1 MYGQNFKNFPQ
12 NVRIGAGMGPKSQ
25 NLFGLSVRPPKNQNL
40 FGRGHQAPKTA
51 NFRSDWPSGL
61 KNKPKMT
68 MRQLYVQ
75 NHLTLRLSYSASIP
89 SVLLASPDFRRPF
102 LHAPTTAFTPFKTS
116 CTLVYEAINE
126 CKKKRPKFYPR
137 YEGTVSAAMSFTNDH
152 CTL

>member
-1 MYGQNFKNFPQ
+1 M
-12 NVRIGAGMGPKSQ
+12 
-25 NLFGLSVRPPKNQNL
+25 FGLEQAWVPKVKICSDCPSGLQKTKICSDGAIRPRKQPIFVR
-40 FGRGHQAPKTA
+40 
-51 NFRSDWPSGL
+51 GL
-61 KNKPKMT
+61 KNKP
-68 MRQLYVQ
+68 Q
-75 NHLTLRLSYSASIP
+75 NDNETAVCTESLRLSYSASIP

-102 LHAPTTAFTPFKTS
+102 LRAPTTAFTPFKTS